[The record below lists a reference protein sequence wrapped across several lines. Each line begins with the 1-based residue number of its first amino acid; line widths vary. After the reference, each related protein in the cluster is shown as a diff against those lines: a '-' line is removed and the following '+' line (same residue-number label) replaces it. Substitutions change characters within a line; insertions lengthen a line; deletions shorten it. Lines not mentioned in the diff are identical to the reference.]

1 MEICTK
7 ITALGRLARRGEP
20 PEPMVR
26 KAVSAP
32 ESDALRGTG
41 QPEPAPSFEQAIAEL
56 EALVDRM
63 EGGNLSLEDSL
74 AAYRRGAELVTLC
87 RRALAEVEQQ
97 VKVLEGDLLRPFA
110 AEASHDDAGQ

>member
-1 MEICTK
+1 MPS
-7 ITALGRLARRGEP
+7 GRLARRDEP

-26 KAVSAP
+26 KADSAP
-32 ESDALRGTG
+32 RSDALQGAG

-63 EGGNLSLEDSL
+63 EGGSLSLEDSL

-87 RRALAEVEQQ
+87 RRALGEVQQQ
-97 VKVLEGDLLRPFA
+97 VKVLEGELLRPLESGA
-110 AEASHDDAGQ
+110 DQDDAPE